1 MTAQNADEITSFL
14 MAFPTDETLEEG
26 VAAVGETDVLQDA
39 HVDGGIRL
47 TFVDGRDGRVFLAL
61 LYYGRQLLVVADED
75 KLIYG
80 GEQSYEVGLQ
90 YLARLVDDGELEVF
104 QVEDEWLGGYHRSG
118 AHDDARTYYILSDGF
133 ELRTLGD
140 GFLYQIRAESLI
152 ARELAAEAK
161 EWDAAIY

>member
-1 MTAQNADEITSFL
+1 
-14 MAFPTDETLEEG
+14 MAFPTDETFEEG

-39 HVDGGIRL
+39 HVD
-47 TFVDGRDGRVFLAL
+47 DGMVLAVVYRRNGRVFLAL

-80 GEQSYEVGLQ
+80 GQQSHEVGLQ
-90 YLARLVDDGELEVF
+90 YLARLVDDGELEVL